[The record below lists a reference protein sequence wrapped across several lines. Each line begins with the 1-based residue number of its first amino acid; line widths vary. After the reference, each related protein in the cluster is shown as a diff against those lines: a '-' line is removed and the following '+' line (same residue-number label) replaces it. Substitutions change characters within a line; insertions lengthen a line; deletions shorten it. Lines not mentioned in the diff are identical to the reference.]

1 MERNKMTRPIMKELS
16 LEAYSDTSI
25 LNSVAANLDNMD
37 FKKVKTKYA
46 KGGWDALSLHGYGNH
61 PLDILKPGVLKSS
74 VNIDTKLQWTTL
86 SVITTMKPILGMLKK
101 LPCEFERVRFMR
113 LEAGKVIGKHTDK
126 IDKDIGF
133 DDGDIIR
140 IHMPIRTNDNVVF
153 TLYENTKDKNG
164 TEHKLKT
171 GHYYYT
177 DVTKAHAVRNTSD
190 IDRIH
195 LVADCYSNEK
205 MRALL
210 S

>member
-1 MERNKMTRPIMKELS
+1 MKLTRPIIKELS
-16 LEAYSDTSI
+16 LEAYNDTSI

-140 IHMPIRTNDNVVF
+140 IHMPIRTNKQVIF
-153 TLYENTKDKNG
+153 TLYESTKDKDG
-164 TEHKLKT
+164 TEYNLET

-177 DVTKAHAVRNTSD
+177 DVTRAHAVRNTSD

-195 LVADCYSNEK
+195 LVADCYSNENL
-205 MRALL
+205 RALL
-210 S
+210 LN